1 MFQSCVATLTFMSL
15 KIILFDDMKENRD
28 AVLSALL
35 SELAG
40 NGSVQAFVAGAG
52 KKTDGTFEERLGLD
66 LTAAPN
72 APVDLIVADRD
83 LSSYSPDYT
92 GLSESTVRRVADM
105 VGVPECGYAR
115 GERAD
120 DSEYIKR
127 GEQRESCIRL
137 SRKPDDTTFAKQVVA
152 VGNGFAEITKKLS
165 EIKEPAARK
174 SPGQLLAN
182 VLGKPE
188 YAEKIS
194 LFASGDQGR
203 LGALAAVRDSK
214 DIGERNRLLACV
226 LGYWLWDSVLRFP
239 GVVLNEVAAS
249 SYLNIQ
255 LEEFRKNDQIRK
267 LFAGAIYAGPFA
279 VAKPMLWW
287 RGMLEDLV
295 AAAGVADGR
304 EYAAKELEKEV
315 ARSECCEDASK
326 PAGYYC
332 FLSERPVSL
341 ENSKPGL
348 TWFPRGADLARVCK
362 SVYAEDEP
370 WL

>member
-1 MFQSCVATLTFMSL
+1 MSL
-15 KIILFDDMKENRD
+15 KIILFDDMQENSD
-28 AVLSALL
+28 AVLAALR

-40 NGSVQAFVAGAG
+40 NGSVLPFAAGAG
-52 KKTDGTFEERLGLD
+52 GKKEGTFEERLELD
-66 LTAAPN
+66 LTIAPN
-72 APVDLIVADRD
+72 APIDLIVADRD
-83 LSSYSPDYT
+83 LSSYAPDYT

-120 DSEYIKR
+120 DNEYIKR

-137 SRKPDDTTFAKQVVA
+137 SRKPNDAAFAKQVVA

-165 EIKEPAARK
+165 EMMEPAARK
-174 SPGQLLAN
+174 SPGRMLAS

-203 LGALAAVRDSK
+203 LGALAAVRGSK
-214 DIGERNRLLACV
+214 DAGERNRRLACV

-249 SYLNIQ
+249 SYLNIR
-255 LEEFRKNDQIRK
+255 LDEFRQNERIRQ

-279 VAKPMLWW
+279 AAKPTLWW
-287 RGMLEDLV
+287 RGMLDDLV
-295 AAAGVADGR
+295 AEAGAADGR
-304 EYAAKELEKEV
+304 VYAAMKLGTAI

-348 TWFPRGADLARVCK
+348 PWFPRGADLARVCK
-362 SVYAEDEP
+362 SRYAEDEP

>member
-1 MFQSCVATLTFMSL
+1 MSL
-15 KIILFDDMKENRD
+15 KIILFDDMQENLN
-28 AVLSALL
+28 AVLAALR
-35 SELAG
+35 SELAD
-40 NGSVQAFVAGAG
+40 NGSVLSFAAGAG
-52 KKTDGTFEERLGLD
+52 GKKDGTFEERLALD
-66 LTAAPN
+66 LTVAPN
-72 APVDLIVADRD
+72 APIDLIVADRD
-83 LSSYSPDYT
+83 LSNYAPDYT

-120 DSEYIKR
+120 DDEYIKR

-137 SRKPDDTTFAKQVVA
+137 SRKPSDAAFAKHVVA

-165 EIKEPAARK
+165 EIMEPAARK
-174 SPGQLLAN
+174 SPGRMLAS

-203 LGALAAVRDSK
+203 LGALAAVRGSK
-214 DIGERNRLLACV
+214 DAGERNRRLACV

-249 SYLNIQ
+249 SYLNIR
-255 LEEFRKNDQIRK
+255 LHEFRQNMHIRK

-279 VAKPMLWW
+279 AAKPTLWW

-295 AAAGVADGR
+295 AEAGAVDGR
-304 EYAAKELEKEV
+304 IYATRQLGTEV
-315 ARSECCEDASK
+315 PRSECCEDASK

-341 ENSKPGL
+341 ENSKAGL

-362 SVYAEDEP
+362 SRYEEDEP

>member
-1 MFQSCVATLTFMSL
+1 VNRIQAPRVAKVRNIDVV
-15 KIILFDDMKENRD
+15 KILALVHANTD
-28 AVLSALL
+28 SA
-35 SELAG
+35 
-40 NGSVQAFVAGAG
+40 
-52 KKTDGTFEERLGLD
+52 RLGLD
-66 LTAAPN
+66 LTVTPN
-72 APVDLIVADRD
+72 APIDLIVADRD
-83 LSSYSPDYT
+83 LSSYAPDYT

-120 DSEYIKR
+120 DDEYIKR

-137 SRKPDDTTFAKQVVA
+137 SRKPSDAAFAKHVVA
-152 VGNGFAEITKKLS
+152 VGNGFTEITKKLS
-165 EIKEPAARK
+165 EIMEPAARK
-174 SPGQLLAN
+174 SPGRMLAS

-203 LGALAAVRDSK
+203 LGALAAVRGSK
-214 DIGERNRLLACV
+214 DAGERNRRLACV

-239 GVVLNEVAAS
+239 GVVLNEVAAA
-249 SYLNIQ
+249 SYLNIR
-255 LEEFRKNDQIRK
+255 LDEFRQNERIRQ
-267 LFAGAIYAGPFA
+267 LFAGTIYTGPFA
-279 VAKPMLWW
+279 AAKPTLWW
-287 RGMLEDLV
+287 RGMLDDLV
-295 AAAGVADGR
+295 AEAGAADGR
-304 EYAAKELEKEV
+304 VYAANKLGTAI

-348 TWFPRGADLARVCK
+348 PWFPRGADLARVCK
-362 SVYAEDEP
+362 SRYAEDEP

>member
-1 MFQSCVATLTFMSL
+1 MSL
-15 KIILFDDMKENRD
+15 RILVFDDMQENRD
-28 AVLSALL
+28 AVLAALE

-40 NGSVQAFVAGAG
+40 NGSVQQFAAGAG
-52 KKTDGTFEERLGLD
+52 GKKEGTFEERLELD
-66 LTAAPN
+66 LAVAPN

-83 LSSYSPDYT
+83 LSSYAPDYT
-92 GLSESTVRRVADM
+92 GLSESTVRRTADM

-120 DSEYIKR
+120 DNEYIKR

-137 SRKPDDTTFAKQVVA
+137 SRKPSDGAFAKQAVA
-152 VGNGFAEITKKLS
+152 VGNGFVEITNKLAKITQS
-165 EIKEPAARK
+165 TTRK
-174 SPGQLLAN
+174 SPGRMLAS

-214 DIGERNRLLACV
+214 DADERNRRLACV

-239 GVVLNEVAAS
+239 GVVVNDVAAS
-249 SYLNIQ
+249 SYLNIR
-255 LEEFRKNDQIRK
+255 LNEFRQNEEIRQ
-267 LFAGAIYAGPFA
+267 LFAEAVYSGPFA
-279 VAKPMLWW
+279 AAKPTLWW
-287 RGMLEDLV
+287 RGMLDDLISEQG
-295 AAAGVADGR
+295 AADGMA
-304 EYAAKELEKEV
+304 YAGIKLGRPV
-315 ARSECCEDASK
+315 PRSECCEDASK

-341 ENSKPGL
+341 ENSKAGL
-348 TWFPRGADLARVCK
+348 PWFPRGADLARVCK
-362 SVYAEDEP
+362 TRYEEDEP